1 MRLQKFFVTAFG
13 ALMFT
18 HCTAENGVTST
29 EILLGQSA
37 AFTGTTTGQAAIYR
51 DGARLYFDYVNSHGG
66 VHGRTIRVVSY
77 DDAQKP
83 ERAIE
88 NTQKLIHD
96 DKVFALF
103 NYTWTT
109 TVNAVIP
116 VAEAARV
123 PFFGAY
129 TGTESLYSPHRKY
142 VFTTRASFS
151 DELRQI
157 IKHGGL
163 LHMPRIGLLYYDLPS
178 GTELLNDA
186 QEQIR
191 AGKSGTLTAASMKFN
206 SGDVGAAVATI
217 AAADPQ
223 MVIIGASGRDAATFI
238 REMDKAMRRKP
249 VYYARSLV
257 NPALLIK
264 ELGRQA
270 TGVAVTQTAPNPY
283 KASAPVAR
291 QYRALL
297 ARRDPAAKPEYIAL
311 EGFLSAGI
319 FVEGLRRAGPKPTR
333 EGFIKA
339 LESIRNYDAGG
350 YRAAFSGSNHN
361 GSRYVEI
368 TQIGR
373 DGRMVD

>member
-1 MRLQKFFVTAFG
+1 MRLQKLFVTAFC
-13 ALMFT
+13 ALIFS
-18 HCTAENGVTST
+18 HCHAENGVTAT
-29 EILLGQSA
+29 EIVLGQSA

-51 DGARLYFDYVNSHGG
+51 DGAQLYFDYVNSRGG
-66 VHGRTIRVVSY
+66 VHGRSIRVISY

-83 ERAIE
+83 DRAIE
-88 NTQKLIHD
+88 NTRKLIDD
-96 DKVFALF
+96 DKVFALI

-142 VFTTRASFS
+142 VFTTRASFK
-151 DELRQI
+151 DELQQI
-157 IKHGGL
+157 IKHGNL
-163 LHMPRIGLLYYDLPS
+163 LHMTKIGLLYYELPS
-178 GTELLNDA
+178 GEELLKDA
-186 QEQIR
+186 QEQIK
-191 AGKSGTLTAASMKFN
+191 GNNVGSLTAASMKFN
-206 SGDVGAAVATI
+206 SGDVAN
-217 AAADPQ
+217 AAAALAAAEPQ
-223 MVIIGASGRDAATFI
+223 MVIVGASGRDAALFI
-238 REMDKAMRRKP
+238 REMDKVSRKKP

-270 TGVAVTQTAPNPY
+270 TGIAVTQTAPNPY
-283 KASAPVAR
+283 KASTPVAR

-297 ARRDPAAKPEYIAL
+297 AKHDSAARPEYIGL
-311 EGFLSAGI
+311 EGFLSASI
-319 FVEGLRRAGPKPTR
+319 LVEGLRRAGPKLTR
-333 EGFIKA
+333 EALIKT
-339 LESIRNYDAGG
+339 LEAMSNYDVGS
-350 YRAAFSGSNHN
+350 YRAAFSRKSHN
-361 GSRYVEI
+361 GSRFVEI